1 MRGIDAELFAE
12 LGEVMLIGSVEVPGV
27 FINRPREI
35 EMTDG
40 TFVGLSI
47 SFDCQM
53 IEKVQNL
60 ERGALVKIIG
70 NDDEGNTQPLGT
82 YTFQRR
88 VPEQGDESGLVILE
102 LGLP

>member
-12 LGEVMLIGSVEVPGV
+12 LGEVMLIGSLEVPGV
-27 FINRPREI
+27 FINRPREV
-35 EMTDG
+35 EHTDG
-40 TFVGLSI
+40 TFIGLNI

-53 IEKVQNL
+53 IDRVKNL
-60 ERGALVKIIG
+60 ERGTLVKIIAK
-70 NDDEGNTQPLGT
+70 DDEDNERKLGT

-88 VPEQGDESGLVILE
+88 FPDQGDESGLVILE